1 MTISKPLINL
11 FQNYKTRGVSAAQ
24 ARVGVNYAI
33 DAKTIYLGPLPCL
46 WKKISR
52 PYLQYP
58 PSLHALKD
66 WWDKYD
72 ITWFLRG
79 GAGGEQVIKSA
90 KNRKRGRVCLFQTTE
105 NEQLFILK
113 TITENYGWKWSLL
126 LFWMSSNR
134 KYSHTSKN
142 YVKLVETRTVHFAW
156 LLNRRFCFERTNK
169 PDGDFLYCTPW
180 RRSYPINLYLG
191 WFSENR
197 TRSRPAK

>member
-24 ARVGVNYAI
+24 ARLGVNYAI

-52 PYLQYP
+52 PYLRYP
-58 PSLHALKD
+58 PS
-66 WWDKYD
+66 
-72 ITWFLRG
+72 
-79 GAGGEQVIKSA
+79 
-90 KNRKRGRVCLFQTTE
+90 RGRVCIFQTTG
-105 NEQLFILK
+105 NEQLFILT

-126 LFWMSSNR
+126 LFWMSSSR
-134 KYSHTSKN
+134 KCSYTSKTCRN
-142 YVKLVETRTVHFAW
+142 SNPTFCMTTKSSFLFWDNNKLDR
-156 LLNRRFCFERTNK
+156 N
-169 PDGDFLYCTPW
+169 FLYCTPW

>member
-24 ARVGVNYAI
+24 ARLGVNYAI

-52 PYLQYP
+52 PYLRYP
-58 PSLHALKD
+58 PSLHAPKD

-72 ITWFLRG
+72 ITWFLR
-79 GAGGEQVIKSA
+79 GGEQVIKSA
-90 KNRKRGRVCLFQTTE
+90 KNRKRGRVCIFQTTG
-105 NEQLFILK
+105 NEQLFILT

-126 LFWMSSNR
+126 LFWMSSSR
-134 KYSHTSKN
+134 KCSHTTKW
-142 YVKLVETRTVHFAW
+142 LVETRTLHFAW
-156 LLNRRFCFERTNK
+156 LLNRRFCFEINK
-169 PDGDFLYCTPW
+169 LDRNFLYCTPW

>member
-11 FQNYKTRGVSAAQ
+11 LQNYKTRGASAAQ
-24 ARVGVNYAI
+24 ARLGVNYAI

-52 PYLQYP
+52 PYLRYP
-58 PSLHALKD
+58 PSLHAPKD

-79 GAGGEQVIKSA
+79 GGGGEQVIKSA
-90 KNRKRGRVCLFQTTE
+90 KNRKRGRVCLFQTTG

-126 LFWMSSNR
+126 LFWMSSSR
-134 KYSHTSKN
+134 KCSHTSKTCRN
-142 YVKLVETRTVHFAW
+142 SNHTFCMTTKSSFLFWDNKQTRPEFLVLYPVTS
-156 LLNRRFCFERTNK
+156 LLSHQFIFGLVFGKQNTLK
-169 PDGDFLYCTPW
+169 TGK
-180 RRSYPINLYLG
+180 I
-191 WFSENR
+191 
-197 TRSRPAK
+197 A